1 MEQSI
6 RNQLPGTIKSIV
18 SDKVLSEVIVETRI
32 GEIASVITTHSVEEV
47 KLKIGDDIFVLIK
60 ATNVSLRRRRQ
71 TPIGDSMKTR
81 TLALLLSVLIATGI
95 SAAELTVH
103 AAASLSD
110 AMNEIGPVYEK
121 ESGDKLRFNFGASS
135 MLARQIEE
143 GAPADLFFSADEAKM
158 DALEKKDLLLPGTR
172 HSLLSNLLVIVV
184 PADAS
189 AAPKSATDLAKPE
202 FKKLALAEP
211 QTVPAGIYAREYLQK
226 LSLWDAVRDKVVPTE
241 NVRAALAAVE
251 SGNVEAGIVYKTD
264 SMISKKVKIA
274 VEIPAGEGPKISYPI
289 AVLKSSK
296 HPDRA
301 KKFAEYLAGPMARPA
316 FEKFGFTF
324 AK

>member
-1 MEQSI
+1 
-6 RNQLPGTIKSIV
+6 
-18 SDKVLSEVIVETRI
+18 
-32 GEIASVITTHSVEEV
+32 
-47 KLKIGDDIFVLIK
+47 
-60 ATNVSLRRRRQ
+60 
-71 TPIGDSMKTR
+71 MKTK
-81 TLALLLSVLIATGI
+81 ALVLLFSLLIATSI
-95 SAAELTVH
+95 SAAELTVY
-103 AAASLSD
+103 AAASLTD
-110 AMNEIGPVYEK
+110 ALKEIAAAYEK
-121 ESGDKLRFNFGASS
+121 QSADKLQFNFGASS

-172 HSLLSNLLVIVV
+172 RSLLSNLLVIVV

-189 AAPKSATDLAKPE
+189 AAPKSAADLAKPE

-226 LSLWDAVRDKVVPTE
+226 IGLWDAVKEKVVPTE

-251 SGNVEAGIVYKTD
+251 SANVDAGIVYKTD
-264 SMISKKVKIA
+264 SLISKKVKIA
-274 VEIPAGEGPKISYPI
+274 VEIPASEGPKISYPV

-296 HPDRA
+296 QPDRA
-301 KKFAEYLAGPMARPA
+301 KKFAEYLAGPMARSV

>member
-1 MEQSI
+1 M
-6 RNQLPGTIKSIV
+6 KS
-18 SDKVLSEVIVETRI
+18 KTL
-32 GEIASVITTHSVEEV
+32 G
-47 KLKIGDDIFVLIK
+47 LLF
-60 ATNVSLRRRRQ
+60 SLF
-71 TPIGDSMKTR
+71 
-81 TLALLLSVLIATGI
+81 IATGI
-95 SAAELTVH
+95 SAADLTVY
-103 AAASLSD
+103 AAASLTD
-110 AMNEIGPVYEK
+110 AMKEIGPAYEK
-121 ESGDKLRFNFGASS
+121 ESGDKLQFNFGASN

-172 HSLLSNLLVIVV
+172 RSLLSNLLVIVV

-189 AAPKSATDLAKPE
+189 AAPKSAADLTKPE
-202 FKKLALAEP
+202 FRKLALAEP

-226 LSLWDAVRDKVVPTE
+226 LGLWDAVKEKVVPTE

-264 SMISKKVKIA
+264 SLISKKVKIA
-274 VEIPAGEGPKISYPI
+274 VEVPAAEGPKISYPV
-289 AVLKSSK
+289 AVLRSSK
-296 HPDRA
+296 QPDRA
-301 KKFAEYLAGPMARPA
+301 RKFAEYLAGPMARSV